1 MPLWCVSPAARRTRS
16 DVKGDDSARAL
27 LSRGNGPAE
36 DWTCVEVEPVMLSTA
51 WSREMGLRVPIVNA
65 PMGGVAGGRLAAA
78 VTAAGGLGMIGMG
91 SAGSAARLSAEL
103 EQLGPNPGPFGIG
116 MISWGVAREPALF
129 DTALA
134 ARPTLVS
141 VSFTTDLSWV
151 EPVHQAGIL
160 AATQVYDRE
169 QARRAEAAGVDV
181 IVARGAEGG
190 GHGEPTLATLPLLEI
205 VCDAVDV
212 PVLAA
217 GGIATGHALAAVLG
231 AGAAGAWL
239 GTRLAV
245 CPEALTTEHARA
257 ALLRADATDTITTR
271 VFDIGQGLPW
281 PARYPARVLRND
293 FTDRWDGAEDSLA
306 TDERARDELAA
317 AVAADDPRLA
327 PVDAG
332 QGIGLV
338 TSSQPVAEVFDD
350 ICTAAARYLT
360 ARSTIAE
367 PDVTHG

>member
-1 MPLWCVSPAARRTRS
+1 
-16 DVKGDDSARAL
+16 
-27 LSRGNGPAE
+27 
-36 DWTCVEVEPVMLSTA
+36 MLSTA
-51 WSREMGLRVPIVNA
+51 WSRAMGLRVPIVNA

-103 EQLGPNPGPFGIG
+103 AQLGPNPGSFGIG
-116 MISWGVAREPALF
+116 MIDWVVAREPELF
-129 DTALA
+129 ETALA
-134 ARPTLVS
+134 ARPTLIS

-151 EPVHQAGIL
+151 EPVHRAGIL

-205 VCDAVDV
+205 VCGCVDV

-239 GTRLAV
+239 GTRLTV
-245 CPEALTTEHARA
+245 CPEALTTEPTRA

-293 FTDRWDGAEDSLA
+293 FTDRWDGAEDALA
-306 TDERARDELAA
+306 TDRRAHDELAA
-317 AVAADDPRLA
+317 ALAADDPRLA
-327 PVDAG
+327 PIDAG

-338 TSSQPVAEVFDD
+338 TDSKPVAEVFDEL
-350 ICTAAARYLT
+350 CAGAERFFT
-360 ARSTIAE
+360 ARSTIVE
-367 PDVTHG
+367 SDGTPG